1 MSHAEANTNSDA
13 FLRQRRF
20 GRECALQ
27 FLYQIDQRQDWE
39 IADGDLNA
47 FWRQVEDQEDAPFGN
62 DLNRARKFAEK
73 IVRIFREHG
82 AEIDASLQECA
93 SNWTLERMAA
103 IDRNILRVAAVEI
116 RFLENIPA
124 NATINEAVEIAKRY
138 GDRDSAAFIN
148 GILDRFAQNSSQA

>member
-1 MSHAEANTNSDA
+1 MIDPEHARPADA

-27 FLYQIDQRQDWE
+27 FLYQVDQRRDWE
-39 IADGDLNA
+39 LSDGDLDA
-47 FWRQVEDQEDAPFGN
+47 FWRQVEQQEDAPFGN

-73 IVRIFREHG
+73 LVRLFREHG
-82 AEIDASLQECA
+82 EEIDEGLSDCA
-93 SNWTLERMAA
+93 SNWSLERMAA

-116 RFLENIPA
+116 RFLESIPS

-138 GDRDSAAFIN
+138 GDRDSVAFIN
-148 GILDRFAQNSSQA
+148 GILDRFAKM

>member
-1 MSHAEANTNSDA
+1 MSAAETNANSDA

-27 FLYQIDQRQDWE
+27 FLYQVDQRQDWE
-39 IADGDLNA
+39 IADSDLNG

-73 IVRIFREHG
+73 LVRLYQEHG
-82 AEIDASLQECA
+82 GEIDEGLQQCA

>member
-27 FLYQIDQRQDWE
+27 FLYQVDQRQDWE

-82 AEIDASLQECA
+82 AEIDESLQECA